1 MKVLSRVSVSS
12 AVSSSRYFVQ
22 ENLFSIFV
30 VLAIALLISASP
42 VTFAAEKQ
50 SKTQSEAVEQAAS
63 VKKVDAIVNINR
75 AGIPD
80 LTTLVGIGE
89 KKAIAIVKYRDAN
102 GKFKTIEQLT
112 EVKGIGSK
120 IIEKNRKRLVL

>member
-50 SKTQSEAVEQAAS
+50 SKKQAEAVEQAAS

>member
-50 SKTQSEAVEQAAS
+50 SKKQSEAVEQAAS

-102 GKFKTIEQLT
+102 GKFKTIEQLM

>member
-30 VLAIALLISASP
+30 LLAIALLVSASP
-42 VTFAAEKQ
+42 ATFAAEKQ
-50 SKTQSEAVEQAAS
+50 SKNQTEAVEQAAS
-63 VKKVDAIVNINR
+63 AKKVDTIVNINR

>member
-12 AVSSSRYFVQ
+12 ALNSSRYFVQ

-42 VTFAAEKQ
+42 VTFAADKQ
-50 SKTQSEAVEQAAS
+50 TKKQSEAVSQS
-63 VKKVDAIVNINR
+63 TTTKKVESVVNINR

-80 LTTLVGIGE
+80 LTTLSGIGE

-112 EVKGIGSK
+112 EVKGIGTK
-120 IIEKNRKRLVL
+120 IIEKNRKRIVL